1 MVTSSGTAVT
11 RLDARASTSG
21 SATSPEARR
30 ASRANASRSSE
41 TVCGTTTGGGCAD
54 GVATLPWLICCSTL
68 RRAEFSTTTSAAMF
82 ACTRMKVSTTRGS
95 YMLPLRARRIS
106 KACSVVSAER

>member
-1 MVTSSGTAVT
+1 MVTSSGTVT
-11 RLDARASTSG
+11 RADARASTSG
-21 SATSPEARR
+21 SATSPDARR
-30 ASRANASRSSE
+30 ASRTNARRSSD
-41 TVCGTTTGGGCAD
+41 TACGTTTGGGCAD
-54 GVATLPWLICCSTL
+54 GVAALPWLICCSTL